1 MRRVVALLVV
11 PAVALLQAG
20 TARAATNV
28 ETFTE
33 TRHNVTDGFVDH
45 DPCLGFAIT
54 TITFNAVFHVTE
66 FVSGPNEGSHHDTV
80 TFTGTF
86 EIDSI
91 EDGVPTYTGRFV
103 TRAASRQNRQSV
115 GYHITFTSVGGAPDG
130 THIRSQFVAHFN
142 RTPGGFEH
150 VFVMETVSCP
160 L

>member
-1 MRRVVALLVV
+1 VRRLVALLSV
-11 PAVALLQAG
+11 PAVVLLQAG
-20 TARAATNV
+20 TAWAAKNV

-54 TITFNAVFHVTE
+54 SITFNAVFHVTE
-66 FVSGPNEGSHHDTV
+66 FISGPNEGTYHDTI
-80 TFTGTF
+80 TLTGTF

-91 EDGVPTYTGRFV
+91 EDGVPTYTGRFA
-103 TRAASRQNRQSV
+103 TRAASRQNRQSA
-115 GYHITFTSVGGAPDG
+115 GYHITFTSVGSAPDD
-130 THIRSQFVAHFN
+130 TRIRSQFVAHLN

-150 VFVMETVSCP
+150 VFVADTVSCP